1 MLSMQIKNIITIGKL
16 KQAYNLS
23 EYDIDA
29 LFNALLPDKV
39 FPYALWQQA
48 YDNFWAEAI
57 KSAAFCYN
65 IVAIHLPIPV
75 PLPEK
80 HFPNSYYR
88 NITNS
93 FFADLLRTVKSSD
106 LKNGINYIMDAT
118 YGDEFTRDEEADAFF
133 SALAQDEWHEENRNR
148 TTGHLII
155 QSMAATEYSFVSDS
169 FIDTVM
175 VDKKAA
181 ILWLFHEGH
190 RHDKEVKGLS
200 KALVD
205 SIIASGTLPIPTN
218 AHQEPLHIS
227 MTVMNEVHQ
236 TPIIVQPPEVSVNI
250 ENTVQPTPVNITNEV
265 QPTPVVV
272 SNEVSTPAVNITNE
286 VQPTPV
292 NVTNEIHQAPVN
304 EAPVK
309 KIPANARVVPRSLWA
324 GKTPEFIHNAL
335 AQLGFDTP
343 EIAHVLFYKRGID
356 NKRLVGK
363 LLHSDPNLTEY
374 AYDKNGADLYRDS
387 KNIIILDEEDL

>member
-57 KSAAFCYN
+57 KSAALCYN
-65 IVAIHLPIPV
+65 IVAIRLPIPV

-88 NITNS
+88 TITNS

-118 YGDEFTRDEEADAFF
+118 YGDEFTRNEEADTFF

-175 VDKKAA
+175 VDKKSA
-181 ILWLFHEGH
+181 ILWLFHEGY
-190 RHDKEVKGLS
+190 RHNKEVKGLS
-200 KALVD
+200 RAIVD
-205 SIIASGTLPIPTN
+205 STIASEIQPTPTSGS
-218 AHQEPLHIS
+218 QEPLHIS
-227 MTVMNEVHQ
+227 MTVTNEMHQ
-236 TPIIVQPPEVSVNI
+236 APITVQPPEVTVNI
-250 ENTVQPTPVNITNEV
+250 ENTVQPTPVNVVPVIIPPAEETKTETVPPNAPENEECVPTNV
-265 QPTPVVV
+265 R
-272 SNEVSTPAVNITNE
+272 
-286 VQPTPV
+286 
-292 NVTNEIHQAPVN
+292 
-304 EAPVK
+304 K
-309 KIPANARVVPRSLWA
+309 FPRSLWEHKRPSAAYEAMKAA
-324 GKTPEFIHNAL
+324 GYDDELIAYVLYTRRKLTNAKICE
-335 AQLGFDTP
+335 ALGTYP
-343 EIAHVLFYKRGID
+343 RKVREYIAALSH
-356 NKRLVGK
+356 
-363 LLHSDPNLTEY
+363 LTIV
-374 AYDKNGADLYRDS
+374 DS
-387 KNIIILDEEDL
+387 